1 MGRAKVASVT
11 ARPQARHTLCPNF
24 CLFVLFIFKVSLSRS
39 TLHTVQSICLTVYLS
54 NGPIRTQIVSLCRQ
68 ECTKGWGKKPQ
79 LCIFSQGKSAHI
91 RSACGVG
98 ARVRFQTGWRSEEL
112 GCYSKHPDMCIHGLI
127 RDGIG
132 MFASAPLAS
141 KDCLS
146 L

>member
-39 TLHTVQSICLTVYLS
+39 TPHTVQSICLTEYLS

-68 ECTKGWGKKPQ
+68 ECTKGWKKKPQ
-79 LCIFSQGKSAHI
+79 LCFFSQGKSAHI

-98 ARVRFQTGWRSEEL
+98 SPSAISNWVEVRGV
-112 GCYSKHPDMCIHGLI
+112 GIYSKHPDMCRNLTIHGNSWVHQR
-127 RDGIG
+127 RD
-132 MFASAPLAS
+132 
-141 KDCLS
+141 KHVR
-146 L
+146 